1 MTQSKTR
8 KAVALTILFLV
19 AVSAMGQA
27 PPWAAPEWLLGTWYS
42 EDDAGYS
49 YLLSW
54 TQRSMAMTVTRA
66 GAAPMRL
73 TLDDLP
79 HGREDRVGIQ
89 GHEFITEISY
99 QRDAAGFAL
108 SLMPDDYPLVYLIAF
123 RRFEDGELVV
133 LQVSGQRGSEETAV
147 MFFSPH

>member
-1 MTQSKTR
+1 
-8 KAVALTILFLV
+8 
-19 AVSAMGQA
+19 MGQA

-89 GHEFITEISY
+89 GHEFVTEISY
-99 QRDAAGFAL
+99 QRDAAAFAL
-108 SLMPDDYPLVYLIAF
+108 SLMPDDYPLVYRIGF
-123 RRFEDGELVV
+123 SPIEDGELMV

-147 MFFSPH
+147 MFFSPY